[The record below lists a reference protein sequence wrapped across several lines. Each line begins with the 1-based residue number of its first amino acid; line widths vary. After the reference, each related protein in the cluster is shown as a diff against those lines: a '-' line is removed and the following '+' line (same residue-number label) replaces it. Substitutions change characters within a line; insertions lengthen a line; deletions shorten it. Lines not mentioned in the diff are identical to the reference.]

1 MSQLSAPRFLWE
13 VLPGVYPWSA
23 FLLSQNAQEGGPFL
37 TLPWGPTQGTPH
49 SALRVGQPW
58 SPSLWGYNTG
68 SACGG
73 CASVTHPS
81 HPAPPLPGKQPPHP
95 DPRGSLTLP
104 RGPDFLSKVTLGAT
118 GAQWPIKPID
128 AERETVKQ
136 VTPRGHLLSP
146 PPAPL
151 RACGPGTCKQCGG
164 GSVVPAA
171 VPSLC
176 WVRRAVASPGCIP
189 RPTVPCPR
197 FPGLTFLLEH
207 SCPHFPTGSQQCL
220 VLTSSHSVSH
230 HGQSWSPAPTR
241 TQGPWAAWN
250 QLLHSLGPSGSGH
263 THRHTHV
270 YTCTHTQAHTL
281 TSRHMHTH
289 THPHIHTYIHT
300 GTCTHRGTYTH
311 TLTHRHTCTHTH
323 APHTH
328 HRQDW
333 SGCCWCLQSP
343 HGHSWLAL
351 PWGGRSRCQIN
362 WEKLTWADIS
372 EPSACSPKLF

>member
-1 MSQLSAPRFLWE
+1 MVCPPPVPKCPRGWALPDTSLGPYPGHASLSP
-13 VLPGVYPWSA
+13 
-23 FLLSQNAQEGGPFL
+23 QGGPALVSL
-37 TLPWGPTQGTPH
+37 T
-49 SALRVGQPW
+49 VGLQYRLC
-58 SPSLWGYNTG
+58 LWGLHL
-68 SACGG
+68 C
-73 CASVTHPS
+73 H
-81 HPAPPLPGKQPPHP
+81 PPLPPCTPPAWQTAPPHP

-104 RGPDFLSKVTLGAT
+104 RRPDFLSKVTLGAT

-197 FPGLTFLLEH
+197 LPGLTFLLEH
-207 SCPHFPTGSQQCL
+207 SCPRFPTGSQQCL
-220 VLTSSHSVSH
+220 VLTSSHSVSY
-230 HGQSWSPAPTR
+230 HGQSWSPAPTQ

-263 THRHTHV
+263 THRHTRV
-270 YTCTHTQAHTL
+270 YTCTCIHTHTFTHIYTQPHARTEAHTHTGTHAHTL
-281 TSRHMHTH
+281 TPLTPLTGRTGQVAAGVCS
-289 THPHIHTYIHT
+289 PHT
-300 GTCTHRGTYTH
+300 GTLCWHYPGEGD
-311 TLTHRHTCTHTH
+311 
-323 APHTH
+323 
-328 HRQDW
+328 QDAK
-333 SGCCWCLQSP
+333 SI
-343 HGHSWLAL
+343 
-351 PWGGRSRCQIN
+351 GRN
-362 WEKLTWADIS
+362 
-372 EPSACSPKLF
+372 

>member
-81 HPAPPLPGKQPPHP
+81 HPAPPCLANSPPHP

-207 SCPHFPTGSQQCL
+207 SCPHFPAVPSPHFLPFGVPPWPVL
-220 VLTSSHSVSH
+220 VTSSHPDPGSMGCLES
-230 HGQSWSPAPTR
+230 APPLAGSIR
-241 TQGPWAAWN
+241 LWAHTQAHTSTHA
-250 QLLHSLGPSGSGH
+250 L
-263 THRHTHV
+263 THRHTHSQAD
-270 YTCTHTQAHTL
+270 TCTRIHTYTFTHIYTQAHARTEAHTHTHSHTGTHAHTL
-281 TSRHMHTH
+281 TPLTPLTGRTGQVAAGVCS
-289 THPHIHTYIHT
+289 PHT
-300 GTCTHRGTYTH
+300 GTLGWRYPGEGD
-311 TLTHRHTCTHTH
+311 
-323 APHTH
+323 
-328 HRQDW
+328 QDAK
-333 SGCCWCLQSP
+333 SI
-343 HGHSWLAL
+343 
-351 PWGGRSRCQIN
+351 GRN
-362 WEKLTWADIS
+362 
-372 EPSACSPKLF
+372 